1 MRARHVLPAI
11 AAAALVASGVV
22 APAHAAQKRGDLDTS
37 WGNGGIATTA
47 FPAAEF
53 ATTRDSIVQADGKV
67 IVVGTVGDNDYSTFA
82 IARFTTDGNL
92 DPTFS
97 GDGMIQVGFMQ
108 EHASARSVA
117 IDSQGRLLIAGVTS
131 PALELDGPDTRLAL
145 VRLLP
150 NGVPDP
156 AFGDLGNGRV
166 RISFAARVTDGRGVA
181 IASGDRPVV
190 VGTEVSGGIPSMVLY
205 RFTAAGQPDNAFDG
219 NGHLAILSGTRTEG
233 RKLAISSDVVYAT
246 GFREVALGVDQP
258 VIAKILGSGTPDAT
272 FGASGVQPL
281 ALQGTSNYGVSIAL
295 PPTNPARISI
305 GVDSYDLAGNTLTP
319 RSATTSMT
327 GVLSADYGVG
337 GVFTGASGQQLRD
350 AAVGSDGSSLLVS
363 ANFAGDSSVTAVRPD
378 GSQDTSFAGSG
389 STSPLPKTEFTGRS
403 VSIATDGGI
412 FVGGNMVSATQLG
425 LLKLH
430 GTAVPDPTPAPP
442 PAQPTITGLTVKKK
456 SVDVAVAAQA
466 DATGFTYTARKMK
479 PNGSAGKVSASG
491 GLAAGTTSLRIATP
505 GAMHGLHLSLTAT
518 GPGGPSPEASLV
530 WGRRTTGRIGA
541 CKPVRATGIRFST
554 RTRVSFA
561 KRRTSCARLIVNER
575 SRVVRKGKT
584 SMRLPAT
591 ARAVFR
597 AGKARTVLVLR

>member
-412 FVGGNMVSATQLG
+412 IVGGNMVGVAQMG
-425 LLKLH
+425 IVKLH
-430 GTAVPDPTPAPP
+430 GTAVPDPTPTPP
-442 PAQPTITGLTVKKK
+442 PTPPVIRGLTVKKA
-456 SVDVAVAAQA
+456 SLNVSIAAQA
-466 DATGFTYTARKMK
+466 EGLTYTARKMK
-479 PNGSAGKVSASG
+479 PNGTAGKVTASG
-491 GLAAGTTSLRIATP
+491 DLPPGTKTLRLRTS
-505 GAMHGLHLSLTAT
+505 GVMHGIHLSLAAT
-518 GPGGPSPEASLV
+518 GPGGASPATTVV
-530 WGRRTTGRIGA
+530 WGRRITGRIEA
-541 CKPVRATGIRFST
+541 CKPVRVTQVAFGPKS
-554 RTRVSFA
+554 RVHFT
-561 KRRTSCARLIVNER
+561 KRDSACARLIVDGT
-575 SRVVRKGKT
+575 SKVVRKGKT
-584 SMRLPAT
+584 SVQVPAAT
-591 ARAVFR
+591 DRAVFR
-597 AGKARTVLVLR
+597 AGRARTVLVLG

>member
-295 PPTNPARISI
+295 PPTNPPRISI
-305 GVDSYDLAGNTLTP
+305 GVDSYDLAGNPLTAMM
-319 RSATTSMT
+319 ATTSMT
-327 GVLSADYGVG
+327 GVLVAGYGVA
-337 GVFTGASGQQLRD
+337 GVFTGSSGQQLRD
-350 AAVGSDGSSLLVS
+350 AAVAPDGSSVLVN
-363 ANFAGDSSVTAVRPD
+363 ANVAGAYSVTAVSAN
-378 GSQDTSFAGSG
+378 GTQDSSFAGSG
-389 STSPLPKTEFTGRS
+389 STSPVPATAFTGRS
-403 VSIATDGGI
+403 VSLAPDGGI
-412 FVGGNMVSATQLG
+412 FVGGNMVSFTQMG
-425 LLKLH
+425 IVKLH
-430 GTAVPDPTPAPP
+430 GTAIPDPTPTPP
-442 PAQPTITGLTVKKK
+442 PAQPTITGLTVKKA
-456 SVDVAVAAQA
+456 SVDVSIAAQA
-466 DATGFTYTARKMK
+466 EGLTYTARKMK
-479 PNGSAGKVSASG
+479 PNGTAGRVTAYG
-491 GLAAGTTSLRIATP
+491 DLPPGTRTLSLRTA
-505 GAMHGLHLSLTAT
+505 GAMHGVHLTVTAN
-518 GPGGPSPEASLV
+518 GPGGASSTTVV
-530 WGRRTTGRIGA
+530 WGRGTTGRIGA
-541 CKPVRATGIRFST
+541 CKPVRVTGVDFGAK
-554 RTRVSFA
+554 TRVHFA
-561 KRRTSCARLIVNER
+561 KRKNSCARLVVGDR
-575 SRVVRKGKT
+575 SRAVRKAKT
-584 SMRLPAT
+584 SVLLPADT
-591 ARAVFR
+591 GRFVFR
-597 AGKARTVLVLR
+597 AGRARTLVVLR